1 MKVTPAEKIKT
12 ELSNYRY
19 YKNKFG
25 GAHPR
30 TMDKLLE
37 IANLI
42 PKEWTADKDTALSKF
57 VASAQLISDL
67 RKKDQSDNENK
78 VAEIRADV
86 LQLL

>member
-30 TMDKLLE
+30 TIDKLLE
-37 IANLI
+37 IADLVPI
-42 PKEWTADKDTALSKF
+42 EWTADKDTALSKF
-57 VASAQLISDL
+57 IASARLISDL
-67 RKKDQSDNENK
+67 RKKNQSNNENE
-78 VAEIRADV
+78 VT
-86 LQLL
+86 

>member
-1 MKVTPAEKIKT
+1 MVPTPTCNDFLHVAHKKVIKVTPAEKIKT

-25 GAHPR
+25 ETHPR

-42 PKEWTADKDTALSKF
+42 PREWTTDKDTALSKF
-57 VASAQLISDL
+57 VASAQRISDL
-67 RKKDQSDNENK
+67 RKKNE
-78 VAEIRADV
+78 
-86 LQLL
+86 

>member
-1 MKVTPAEKIKT
+1 MTPAEKIKT

-25 GAHPR
+25 EAHPR

-42 PKEWTADKDTALSKF
+42 PREWIADKDTALSKF
-57 VASAQLISDL
+57 VASARLISDL
-67 RKKDQSDNENK
+67 RKKDQGSNENE
-78 VAEIRADV
+78 VIEIRADG

>member
-1 MKVTPAEKIKT
+1 MTPAEKIKT

-25 GAHPR
+25 EAHPR

-42 PKEWTADKDTALSKF
+42 PREWIADKDTALSKF
-57 VASAQLISDL
+57 VASARLISYL
-67 RKKDQSDNENK
+67 RKKDQGSNENE
-78 VAEIRADV
+78 VIEIRADG

>member
-1 MKVTPAEKIKT
+1 MTPAEKIQT

-25 GAHPR
+25 EAHPR

-57 VASAQLISDL
+57 VASARLISDL
-67 RKKDQSDNENK
+67 RKKDQGSNENE
-78 VAEIRADV
+78 VIEIRADG

>member
-25 GAHPR
+25 EAHPR
-30 TMDKLLE
+30 TMDKLME
-37 IANLI
+37 IADLI
-42 PKEWTADKDTALSKF
+42 PREWIADKDTALSKF
-57 VASAQLISDL
+57 VASARLISDL
-67 RKKDQSDNENK
+67 RKKGQSSNENE
-78 VAEIRADV
+78 VIEIRANG